1 LVFVARE
8 KRPSLGVLFTLIAA
22 GFAGVAVVAAGAG
35 GSAWI
40 IAVAAAVLA
49 AWMGELAFRSLR

>member
-1 LVFVARE
+1 VARG
-8 KRPSLGVLFTLIAA
+8 KRPSLGVLFTVIAA
-22 GFAGVAVVAAGAG
+22 GFAGVALVAARAG